1 MSGTQP
7 TPPRPPPPGAPPP
20 GASGTVAPTVTPPV
34 PPTRDAAAG
43 PLPTIGPE
51 LLAAGDLPDPTPEQI
66 AALQGAQVV
75 LDPAGKAAQ
84 GAKGIHD
91 YLALNIAHRDEGY
104 VELGLDPHDPNGD
117 VLDPEP
123 PPPVEPPPGTRS
135 GARAAPPAGP
145 PTPRPPPA
153 TKA

>member
-7 TPPRPPPPGAPPP
+7 TPPPAAPPP
-20 GASGTVAPTVTPPV
+20 LPP
-34 PPTRDAAAG
+34 
-43 PLPTIGPE
+43 IGPE

-66 AALQGAQVV
+66 AGLQGAQVV

-123 PPPVEPPPGTRS
+123 PPPVEPPATQ
-135 GARAAPPAGP
+135 AAKAPAP
-145 PTPRPPPA
+145 APAAKAPPPA

>member
-1 MSGTQP
+1 
-7 TPPRPPPPGAPPP
+7 
-20 GASGTVAPTVTPPV
+20 
-34 PPTRDAAAG
+34 
-43 PLPTIGPE
+43 
-51 LLAAGDLPDPTPEQI
+51 LLAAGDLPVPTPEDI

-91 YLALNIAHRDEGY
+91 YLAYNIAHRDEGY

-135 GARAAPPAGP
+135 SAARTAAPPAP
-145 PTPRPPPA
+145 KPA